1 MVGAVLM
8 RTHVVSPVADAT
20 RMSTENGVPSFL
32 CATQRRSH
40 TVRSCGVAKLQGAVP
55 FVTGAPP
62 RTRDLNASLAASR
75 RQLVSASKTPTGKAA
90 VTASMLPLSQTEYR
104 QWWNKL
110 REWLVGTL
118 REEVPSRVNG

>member
-1 MVGAVLM
+1 M

-32 CATQRRSH
+32 CATHRRSH
-40 TVRSCGVAKLQGAVP
+40 SVRSCGVAKLQGAVP
-55 FVTGAPP
+55 FETGAPP
-62 RTRDLNASLAASR
+62 RTRVRNASLAARS
-75 RQLVSASKTPTGKAA
+75 RQLVSASKTPTGRAA
-90 VTASMLPLSQTEYR
+90 VTASMDPLSQTEYR

-118 REEVPSRVNG
+118 REEAPARVSG